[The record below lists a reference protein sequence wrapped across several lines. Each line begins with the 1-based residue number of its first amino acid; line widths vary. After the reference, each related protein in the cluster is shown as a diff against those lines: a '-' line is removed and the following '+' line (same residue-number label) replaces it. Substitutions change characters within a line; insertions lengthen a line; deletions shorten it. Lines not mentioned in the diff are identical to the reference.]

1 MMQCMATIKLN
12 EYEIGFT
19 DQFFFDTNIWI
30 LLFGTVKE
38 SQANDENQ
46 YAILFEKII
55 AQNSPIYITSMI
67 TYEFASILLK
77 RDFKQWKSN
86 NNLINKKFKK
96 DFVGSK
102 EYENSVATI
111 TASINKIY
119 QLPNLVI
126 LEDVFNPIDKDAIL
140 NNFKIVDFNNS
151 YYDDLIVR
159 SKYSLITSAILN
171 KFKIVTNSKD
181 FQQFDSNIDIITAK
195 NRLI

>member
-1 MMQCMATIKLN
+1 MATIKLN
-12 EYEIGFT
+12 EFEIGFA

-38 SQANDENQ
+38 SQANDKNQ

-86 NNLINKKFKK
+86 NNLINKKFRKN
-96 DFVGSK
+96 FVGSK

-151 YYDDLIVR
+151 YYGDLIVR
-159 SKYSLITSAILN
+159 SKYGLITSAILN

-181 FQQFDSNIDIITAK
+181 FQKFDSNIDIITTKKTSLA
-195 NRLI
+195 

>member
-1 MMQCMATIKLN
+1 
-12 EYEIGFT
+12 
-19 DQFFFDTNIWI
+19 
-30 LLFGTVKE
+30 
-38 SQANDENQ
+38 
-46 YAILFEKII
+46 
-55 AQNSPIYITSMI
+55 MI

-140 NNFKIVDFNNS
+140 NNFKIIDFNNS
-151 YYDDLIVR
+151 YHDDLIVR

-181 FQQFDSNIDIITAK
+181 FQQFDSNIDIITTK